1 MKQSERRIWLIQ
13 QLLNEKPEYKQYQ
26 IPQDEQGQKD
36 LLRALMNVRMP
47 DPIDDEFLRIQDDYL
62 REETNRKGIVELSGL
77 SPWRGDNSIY
87 LWQGDMSRL
96 LAEAVVDPCNDQLL
110 GCFRP
115 LHNCL
120 DNILHS
126 AAGIQLRLKCNELM
140 QTQGHPEP
148 VGSAKITPA
157 YNLPADYVIHTVG
170 PIVQGPLTKEHERL
184 PERDALLAVFFVFRK
199 KM

>member
-1 MKQSERRIWLIQ
+1 MNQSERRIWLIQ
-13 QLLNEKPEYKQYQ
+13 QLLNEKPEYKRYQ
-26 IPQDEQGQKD
+26 IPQDEQGQKN

-77 SPWRGDNSIY
+77 SPWRGDDRIY

-96 LAEAVVDPCNDQLL
+96 RGEAVVNPCNDQLL

-140 QTQGHPEP
+140 QTQGHPESA
-148 VGSAKITPA
+148 GSAKITPA

-170 PIVQGPLTKEHERL
+170 PIVQGPLTEEHERL
-184 PERDALLAVFFVFRK
+184 RAILPA
-199 KM
+199 